1 MALLEMLPPFVLGLI
16 DPGFILFYAVEAYTQ
31 TLLGGLR
38 ENGTIPSDLRGKAFG
53 KFWTKISGA
62 PPDPAVALVGSA
74 TLVPS
79 TFVQAQGTVL
89 EIGPGSGNQTL
100 YYNPAAAQI
109 RTIYG
114 AEPAKELH
122 KLLRKNV
129 DSTKVG
135 PKYRIIGADATKAS
149 ITRELLKDKVLEPGA
164 HANNMFDTIICVRVL
179 CSVPNLEGTISDLHA
194 MLKPGGKLLVVEHTA
209 NAWRTTKGSVIA
221 RLVQTVYMLL
231 GWSYFVGDCSLTRNI
246 EQMLRK
252 NTSERWEAVS
262 IERHFGKAVLTYIS
276 GSLVK
281 KS

>member
-1 MALLEMLPPFVLGLI
+1 MALLEMLPSFVLGLI
-16 DPGFILFYAVEAYTQ
+16 DPGFILYYAVEAYIQ
-31 TLLGGLR
+31 TLLIGLR
-38 ENGTIPSDLRGKAFG
+38 EDGTIPSDLRGRAFG

-79 TFVQAQGTVL
+79 TFAQAQGTVL

-109 RTIYG
+109 KTIYG

-122 KLLRKNV
+122 KLLRKNA
-129 DSTKVG
+129 DSTRVG

-164 HANNMFDTIICVRVL
+164 LANNMFDAIICVRVL

-194 MLKPGGKLLVVEHTA
+194 MLKPA

-252 NTSERWEAVS
+252 NTSERWETVS